1 MTDIKVP
8 DAIAEWARGMVSDSM
23 PTQATEAAK
32 FIVSLLPPPPEPT
45 LREKLTS
52 LAKEYTGYLDWNPDV
67 LVDEILDTVRM
78 DLKDKFGWETRITS
92 YLKGE

>member
-8 DAIAEWARGMVSDSM
+8 DEVAEWARGWGIA
-23 PTQATEAAK
+23 ATGSSKAAAD

-52 LAKEYTGYLDWNPDV
+52 IAKEYTGYLDWNPDV
-67 LVDEILDTVRM
+67 LVDEILDVVRL